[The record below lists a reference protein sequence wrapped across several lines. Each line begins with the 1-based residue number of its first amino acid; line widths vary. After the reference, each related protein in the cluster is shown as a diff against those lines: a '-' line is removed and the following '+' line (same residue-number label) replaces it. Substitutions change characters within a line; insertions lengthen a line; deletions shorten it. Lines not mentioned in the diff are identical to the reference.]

1 MKAIFQTGYGSP
13 DFFELKEVDKP
24 VIKDYE
30 VLVNVH
36 AAALHAGDLFF
47 MRGVP
52 NMVRLAA
59 GLPRPKNY
67 IPGYDVAGQ
76 VEDVGKKVT

>member
-13 DFFELKEVDKP
+13 DFFELREIDKP
-24 VIKDYE
+24 TIKDSE

-47 MRGVP
+47 MRRL
-52 NMVRLAA
+52 NMENLF
-59 GLPRPKNY
+59 
-67 IPGYDVAGQ
+67 
-76 VEDVGKKVT
+76 T